1 MKGLRGDLLITLGAH
16 LLTKPLWLIID
27 NLIQDRLGHE
37 VYGLIG
43 ALHSFALWANVVAD
57 WSFSYYITRQVAQAP
72 HQLRAI
78 ASETLL
84 PKLFLSSLTWGA
96 FLLLGY
102 LIGYAQQHLWWLAGL
117 LAYQIA
123 LALIQYFRSFFQ
135 GIQLFR
141 ADAFLGNAEKLV
153 IILLI
158 LSLWGHIS
166 GTLYV
171 GVLAS
176 GGLIALVGI
185 AAWAWRQFGPW
196 HCQMEAATTSTLLRR
211 LMPYTLL
218 VLVSGVNERI
228 NQVLIERLSGPYEN
242 GLYLGAY
249 RWFGASMMYLWI
261 VLPIF
266 YARFAAL
273 GHQPTPMLWR
283 TFLMG
288 QLTAALPLLAVT
300 LVMFVE
306 PDVFLILFQHSTA
319 PEIFKMASVLQIL
332 SLAGTLN
339 ATFNIYSTHI
349 TANHRERVSLGI
361 TGLSL
366 IANLLWSWWGIPRYG
381 AMAGGVGLLV
391 SYSIFSVGHYL
402 FFQRWVR
409 LARPAG
415 TLPWRLLGIWL
426 GTGLSLHLLRP
437 YVPPLPKGLWG
448 AAAVGVFGVVLYL
461 MGTLHLW
468 RRVSRL

>member
-43 ALHSFALWANVVAD
+43 ALHSFALWANVIAD

-72 HQLRAI
+72 HRLRAI
-78 ASETLL
+78 AGETLL
-84 PKLFLSSLTWGA
+84 PKLLLATLTWGA

-102 LIGYAQQHLWWLAGL
+102 LIGYAQQHLWWLTGL
-117 LAYQIA
+117 LVYQVTLSIV
-123 LALIQYFRSFFQ
+123 QYFRSFFQ
-135 GIQLFR
+135 GYQLFR
-141 ADAFLGNAEKLV
+141 ADALLGNAEKMV

-158 LSLWGHIS
+158 ISVWGHIS
-166 GTLYV
+166 GDLYV

-176 GGLIALVGI
+176 GGLVALTGI
-185 AAWAWRQFGPW
+185 TAWAWRRFGPW
-196 HCQMEAATTSTLLRR
+196 HPQMGISSTPTLLRR
-211 LMPYTLL
+211 LMPYTFLT
-218 VLVSGVNERI
+218 LVSGLNERI

-273 GHQPTPMLWR
+273 GHRPARNLWR

-288 QLTAALPLLAVT
+288 QLTAAVPLLSVT

-306 PDVFLILFQHSTA
+306 PGVFLILFRHST
-319 PEIFKMASVLQIL
+319 PTELSKMASILQIL

-339 ATFNIYSTHI
+339 AVFNIYSTHI
-349 TANHRERVSLGI
+349 TANHREGVSLGI

-366 IANLLWSWWGIPRYG
+366 VANLLWSWWGIPRYG
-381 AMAGGVGLLV
+381 AMAGGIGLLV
-391 SYSIFSVGHYL
+391 SYGIFSVGHYI
-402 FFQRWVR
+402 FFQRWVG
-409 LARPAG
+409 LYRPVG
-415 TLPWRLLGIWL
+415 TLPWVLLGVWL
-426 GTGLSLHLLRP
+426 GAGLSLHLLRP
-437 YVPPLPKGLWG
+437 YVPPLPMGLWG
-448 AAAVGVFGVVLYL
+448 AVAVSAFGMALYL